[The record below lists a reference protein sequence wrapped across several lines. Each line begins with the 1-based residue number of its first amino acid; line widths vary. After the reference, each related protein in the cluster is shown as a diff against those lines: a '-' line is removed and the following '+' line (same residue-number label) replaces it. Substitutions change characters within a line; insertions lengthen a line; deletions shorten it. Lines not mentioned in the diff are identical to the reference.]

1 MKIKVGVIDDEQY
14 SVESLVLHIN
24 KLFPDFE
31 IAIKCTRP
39 TEALEFLKTNTID
52 LLFLDVEMPR
62 MNGFEF
68 LDQFEVLPFDVIFIT
83 AYSQYALQAFKA
95 NAINYLLKPIDE
107 QELQEVVEGWL
118 AAKKSL
124 NGKKDIENLLEE
136 LKKQGILN
144 NKIAVPITDGVEF
157 IEVTKIIYCQSQNN
171 YTYIYLEEDK
181 EVLIS
186 KTLKEV
192 EKVLD
197 NYLFVRVHQSYLINP
212 NYMQKYIRNDG
223 GYVVMSNG
231 KSIPISNTKKK
242 LITELFETIRK

>member
-1 MKIKVGVIDDEQY
+1 MKIRVGVIDDEQY

-52 LLFLDVEMPR
+52 LLFLDVEIPR
-62 MNGFEF
+62 MNGFVV
-68 LDQFEVLPFDVIFIT
+68 LVQCEVLPFDVIFIT

-124 NGKKDIENLLEE
+124 
-136 LKKQGILN
+136 
-144 NKIAVPITDGVEF
+144 
-157 IEVTKIIYCQSQNN
+157 
-171 YTYIYLEEDK
+171 
-181 EVLIS
+181 
-186 KTLKEV
+186 
-192 EKVLD
+192 
-197 NYLFVRVHQSYLINP
+197 
-212 NYMQKYIRNDG
+212 
-223 GYVVMSNG
+223 
-231 KSIPISNTKKK
+231 
-242 LITELFETIRK
+242 